1 MSTVQRSSDNFLIT
15 DSKGFAFGRKINVQL
30 PNSLGELKTLNYKI
44 ALDTLDEKNIDSYIE
59 NINDENLKLFLKK
72 NIKEIIEGIKNKK
85 IFSLPY
91 QVGKDEEYI
100 LQRWTDEA
108 DNKREYNGAV
118 VAKLIELPK
127 IISIVTIP
135 LPKSFILKNN
145 TNTLRNIVIGDK
157 NIIFKEYYSK
167 ETKKIVFYIEK
178 SPATPDVQDN
188 MYDEIAI
195 NLNNNMEF
203 KDFRNDAE
211 FKTINNN
218 FTIYKPNVNIMNDVK
233 KKLYGITTFS
243 NGGGKRNNKKSKKN
257 NKKTLKRK
265 NNKSRKFARK

>member
-1 MSTVQRSSDNFLIT
+1 MPKLERSPDNFLIT
-15 DSKGFAFGRKINVQL
+15 DSKGIAFGRKINVQL
-30 PNSLGELKTLNYKI
+30 PDSLGVLKHLNYKI
-44 ALDTLDEKNIDSYIE
+44 ALDTLNDTNIRSYIAN
-59 NINDENLKLFLKK
+59 NIHEDLKLFLET
-72 NIKEIIEGIKNKK
+72 NIQEIINGIKDIGKYY
-85 IFSLPY
+85 LPY
-91 QVGKDEEYI
+91 QVVKDEEYI
-100 LQRWTDEA
+100 LQRWTEEEDV
-108 DNKREYNGAV
+108 KRDYNGAV

-127 IISIVTIP
+127 IISIVITRT
-135 LPKSFILKNN
+135 LQKSRILKNN
-145 TNTLRNIVIGDK
+145 TNTRNIFIGGK
-157 NIIFKEYYSK
+157 NILFLEYYSNN
-167 ETKKIVFYIEK
+167 TKKIVFYIEK

-188 MYDEIAI
+188 MYYEIAI

-218 FTIYKPNVNIMNDVK
+218 FTIYKPNANIMKDVK
-233 KKLYGITTFS
+233 QKLYGITTFS